1 MNFSSI
7 QKPPIYFWIVAVI
20 SFIWNAFGVYS
31 YLMQTLMSAEHLNQ
45 LSAEDKNVF
54 TDLPAWYISI
64 FAIAVFAGILG
75 SISLLLRSRWAYL
88 LFIIS
93 FLAVGI
99 QQFYVLT
106 EINPRDIFLSLSSI
120 VIALF
125 LVWFAKRAISR
136 KWLT

>member
-31 YLMQTLMSAEHLNQ
+31 YLMQTFMSAEHLNQ